1 MKRRKKLLV
10 VEDDYSMRTILKEAL
25 VEAGYDVSDAKDGK
39 DALEMLGESEYDLVI
54 TDLMMPRVDGMKL
67 LEIVKTKY
75 PGVGVFIITAYGTV
89 ERAVE
94 ALQKGA
100 YDFITKP
107 FSISHLKTRIENYFS
122 YMYLKDENKELKRR
136 LEKETKYRQIV
147 GKSEMIKKILE
158 QIDIVARTDLPV
170 LIVGESGTGKELIA
184 EAIHYNSDRNDGPFI
199 RVNCSAIPETLFES
213 TLFGHEKGAFTNAMR
228 TFKGMFEEANGGTFL
243 LDEISEIP
251 ITMQAKLLRVLQEGK
266 ITRVGSTREIP
277 IDVRIV
283 ATTNQ
288 DMRQLVKKG
297 KFREDLFFRLN
308 VFPIHV
314 PPLRERIEDVP
325 LLVEHF
331 MKKYCEKYN
340 SRIEKEIDDD
350 ALEFL
355 MRYDWPGNIR
365 QLENVIKRAILLS
378 AEESVIK
385 RKHFHIELDEID
397 RKQTKDFDF
406 VMSIA
411 EMERKLIFT
420 ALRKTKNNRTHAA
433 KLLGISVR
441 TLRNKLNEY
450 KKLGLIPE
458 EFK

>member
-1 MKRRKKLLV
+1 
-10 VEDDYSMRTILKEAL
+10 
-25 VEAGYDVSDAKDGK
+25 
-39 DALEMLGESEYDLVI
+39 
-54 TDLMMPRVDGMKL
+54 
-67 LEIVKTKY
+67 
-75 PGVGVFIITAYGTV
+75 
-89 ERAVE
+89 
-94 ALQKGA
+94 
-100 YDFITKP
+100 
-107 FSISHLKTRIENYFS
+107 
-122 YMYLKDENKELKRR
+122 LKRR
-136 LEKETKYRQIV
+136 LEKETKYREIV

-277 IDVRIV
+277 IDVRII